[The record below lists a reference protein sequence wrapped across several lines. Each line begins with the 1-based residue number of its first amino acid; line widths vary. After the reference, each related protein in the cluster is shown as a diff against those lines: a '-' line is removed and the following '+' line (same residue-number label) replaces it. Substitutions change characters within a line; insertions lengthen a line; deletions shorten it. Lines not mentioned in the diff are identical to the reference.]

1 MITKRESNAI
11 KVKMDLLNAVGLAL
25 KKYGFAKL
33 SINTIATEA
42 NIDKTA
48 IYRYYEGFEDLL
60 KAYIEKQD
68 YWIKPIRDLGNRQ
81 INDMKEVVKTFFK
94 DQFNTL
100 MTSDEFQQLILWEL
114 ADKDNIAAPITVK
127 REVYSEGVLKQSRI
141 SIEKTGINFNFIL
154 SVLLG
159 GIYYLVIHK
168 NQYQFCEV
176 DLNQKK
182 HKDELL
188 RTLDWLVDLIYKE
201 NEQVS
206 EIEQIAINAHKEGL
220 DIETINRITGIKIEY
235 LNKLIKQDKTNK

>member
-81 INDMKEVVKTFFK
+81 IND
-94 DQFNTL
+94 
-100 MTSDEFQQLILWEL
+100 S
-114 ADKDNIAAPITVK
+114 
-127 REVYSEGVLKQSRI
+127 Y
-141 SIEKTGINFNFIL
+141 NF
-154 SVLLG
+154 V
-159 GIYYLVIHK
+159 
-168 NQYQFCEV
+168 
-176 DLNQKK
+176 
-182 HKDELL
+182 
-188 RTLDWLVDLIYKE
+188 
-201 NEQVS
+201 
-206 EIEQIAINAHKEGL
+206 
-220 DIETINRITGIKIEY
+220 
-235 LNKLIKQDKTNK
+235 